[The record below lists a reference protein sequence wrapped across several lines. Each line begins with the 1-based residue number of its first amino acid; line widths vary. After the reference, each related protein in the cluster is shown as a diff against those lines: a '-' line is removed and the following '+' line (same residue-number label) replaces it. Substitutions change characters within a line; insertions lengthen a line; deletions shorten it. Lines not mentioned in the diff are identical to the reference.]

1 MKKLLAIILTALL
14 LVSVAAVSA
23 SAYGRRQIADCRRN
37 AAGFVDSDN
46 DGICDNRPASGK
58 CQYTENNCG
67 ANFTDSDNDGI
78 CDNRPASG
86 KCQYT
91 ENNCGTNFTDS
102 DNDGICDNR
111 PTSGK
116 GKHCGKNR

>member
-58 CQYTENNCG
+58 GQYAKSTCG
-67 ANFTDSDNDGI
+67 A
-78 CDNRPASG
+78 
-86 KCQYT
+86 
-91 ENNCGTNFTDS
+91 NFTDS